1 VIELYALPLPAAHL
15 HLGPMTLRDALLTL
29 AGPAWEL
36 HADDRARQICFRA
49 ARRQHPRQP
58 TATAERCRRSR
69 WRLRFREASHECLA
83 SRSTLNCRRGVQSL
97 MWLWLIGLSVIVA
110 LGYQAMN
117 DQADQ
122 ERLDSRLQR
131 LEAQA
136 TGLAETIEAI
146 QQRPAVATAADLK
159 DTRQILEARAAQVE
173 KSLSGYAAADDLQA
187 LRAEIEQIK
196 TRQAAAR
203 AAAPAQ
209 PRASRTA
216 TASKAEPPPLPF
228 RVVGAEL
235 RAGERSVSVAPSN
248 GDFTPDQLQ
257 VLLPGDA
264 VGPWRL
270 QAIEGNAAV
279 FQAGDQTRRVAIP

>member
-1 VIELYALPLPAAHL
+1 MSSP
-15 HLGPMTLRDALLTL
+15 
-29 AGPAWEL
+29 
-36 HADDRARQICFRA
+36 QS
-49 ARRQHPRQP
+49 ARRPG
-58 TATAERCRRSR
+58 AVVV
-69 WRLRFREASHECLA
+69 
-83 SRSTLNCRRGVQSL
+83 VQSL
-97 MWLWLIGLSVIVA
+97 LWLWLVFLSVLVA
-110 LGYQAMN
+110 LGYQALS

-146 QQRPAVATAADLK
+146 QQRPAVATDADLK

-187 LRAEIEQIK
+187 LRAEVEQIK
-196 TRQAAAR
+196 ARQAAAR
-203 AAAPAQ
+203 ATAPAQ
-209 PRASRTA
+209 PRTP
-216 TASKAEPPPLPF
+216 SKPEPPPLPF

-235 RAGERSVSVAPSN
+235 RAGQRSVSVAPST
-248 GDFTPDQLQ
+248 GDFTPAQLQ

-270 QAIEGNAAV
+270 QAIEGNTAV
-279 FQAGDQTRRVAIP
+279 FQAGNHTRRVAIP

>member
-1 VIELYALPLPAAHL
+1 MNAPQPAH
-15 HLGPMTLRDALLTL
+15 
-29 AGPAWEL
+29 
-36 HADDRARQICFRA
+36 
-49 ARRQHPRQP
+49 
-58 TATAERCRRSR
+58 
-69 WRLRFREASHECLA
+69 
-83 SRSTLNCRRGVQSL
+83 RSTAAVVVQSL
-97 MWLWLIGLSVIVA
+97 MWLWLIGLSVLVA

-136 TGLAETIEAI
+136 TGLAETVEAI

-173 KSLSGYAAADDLQA
+173 QSLSAYAPADDLQA
-187 LRAEIEQIK
+187 LRAEVEQFK
-196 TRQAAAR
+196 ARQSAAR
-203 AAAPAQ
+203 AGAPTH
-209 PRASRTA
+209 PRAP
-216 TASKAEPPPLPF
+216 SKSAAKPEPPPLPLPF
-228 RVVGAEL
+228 RIVGVEL
-235 RAGERSVSVAPSN
+235 RAGERSVSVAPNS

-264 VGPWRL
+264 IGPWRL
-270 QAIEGNAAV
+270 QAVEGSTAV

>member
-1 VIELYALPLPAAHL
+1 MNAPQPAH
-15 HLGPMTLRDALLTL
+15 
-29 AGPAWEL
+29 
-36 HADDRARQICFRA
+36 
-49 ARRQHPRQP
+49 
-58 TATAERCRRSR
+58 
-69 WRLRFREASHECLA
+69 
-83 SRSTLNCRRGVQSL
+83 RSTAAVMVQSL
-97 MWLWLIGLSVIVA
+97 MWLWLIGLSVLVA

-122 ERLDSRLQR
+122 DRLDSRLQR

-136 TGLAETIEAI
+136 TGLAEAVEAI

-187 LRAEIEQIK
+187 LRAEVEQIK
-196 TRQAAAR
+196 TRQTAAR
-203 AAAPAQ
+203 AARAP
-209 PRASRTA
+209 
-216 TASKAEPPPLPF
+216 SKPAAKSEPPPFPF
-228 RVVGAEL
+228 RIVSAEL
-235 RAGERSVSVAPSN
+235 RAGQRSVSVAPSG

-270 QAIEGNAAV
+270 QTVEGSTAV
-279 FQAGDQTRRVAIP
+279 FQAGAQIRRVAIP

>member
-1 VIELYALPLPAAHL
+1 MNGPQPA
-15 HLGPMTLRDALLTL
+15 
-29 AGPAWEL
+29 
-36 HADDRARQICFRA
+36 Q
-49 ARRQHPRQP
+49 
-58 TATAERCRRSR
+58 
-69 WRLRFREASHECLA
+69 
-83 SRSTLNCRRGVQSL
+83 RSTAAVVVQSL
-97 MWLWLIGLSVIVA
+97 MWLWLIGLSVLIA

-122 ERLDSRLQR
+122 DRLNSRLQR
-131 LEAQA
+131 LEALA
-136 TGLAETIEAI
+136 TGLAETVEAI

-173 KSLSGYAAADDLQA
+173 QSLSDYAAAADLQA
-187 LRAEIEQIK
+187 LRAEVEQVK
-196 TRQAAAR
+196 TRQTAAR

-209 PRASRTA
+209 PRSGNKPTA
-216 TASKAEPPPLPF
+216 KPEPPPLPF
-228 RVVGAEL
+228 RIVGAEL
-235 RAGERSVSVAPSN
+235 RAGERSVSVAPSS

-270 QAIEGNAAV
+270 QAVEGNTAV